1 MVKMNKQDISKL
13 NQIAENTRQN
23 AKRLDKLI
31 NKFRKMETSETDS
44 LKGGLKNE
52 I

>member
-1 MVKMNKQDISKL
+1 MNPEDISKL

-31 NKFRKMETSETDS
+31 NKFKRTSESDS
-44 LKGGLKNE
+44 EAVKREERK
-52 I
+52 

>member
-1 MVKMNKQDISKL
+1 MNSEDITKL

-31 NKFRKMETSETDS
+31 NKFRRIEMSDSEAVRRR
-44 LKGGLKNE
+44 NE
-52 I
+52 NE

>member
-1 MVKMNKQDISKL
+1 MNKEDITKL

-31 NKFRKMETSETDS
+31 NKFRRTEMSES
-44 LKGGLKNE
+44 EGLKGGNE
-52 I
+52 NE